1 MAEILPFKEASAFL
15 VLDTES
21 VPDGRL
27 LGKVKYPHDNL
38 TPEEAVSRAQ
48 AEAREQS
55 RSGSDFLPPS
65 FQVPIAVCVIRV
77 AADFTLQ
84 RITSLGAPDF
94 RPRDIVEQF
103 WHGVSKMP
111 KAKLVTFAGRR
122 FDLPLLELAAF
133 RYRVTCGASYFDQ
146 NRTRFNS
153 NHLDL
158 LDWLSNSGACWL
170 TGGLDVLSKILGKPG
185 KMGVAGDQ
193 VYALWREGKT
203 REINDYCLFDTLDTY
218 FVFLRTRVMA
228 GAISGKQE
236 EELVGRARE
245 FLATKTGELPA
256 LQQYLDSWGAWEPW
270 P

>member
-1 MAEILPFKEASAFL
+1 MAEILPFKDASAFL

-27 LGKVKYPHDNL
+27 LGKVKYPRENL

-55 RSGSDFLPPS
+55 RTGSDFLPPS
-65 FQVPIAVCVIRV
+65 FQFPIAVCVIRV
-77 AADFTLQ
+77 GPEFTLQ

-94 RPRDIVEQF
+94 RPRDIAEQV
-103 WHGVSKMP
+103 WLGVSKMP
-111 KAKLVTFAGRR
+111 KTKLVTFNGRR

-133 RYRVTCGASYFDQ
+133 RYLVACGAAYFDQ
-146 NRTRFNS
+146 SRTRFNS

-170 TGGLDVLSKILGKPG
+170 TGGLDALSKILGKPG
-185 KMGVAGDQ
+185 KMEVAGDQ
-193 VYALWREGKT
+193 VYTMWREGKT
-203 REINDYCLFDTLDTY
+203 REINDYCVFDTLDTY

-228 GAISGKQE
+228 GLISGTQE
-236 EELVGRARE
+236 EDLVARARQW
-245 FLATKTGELPA
+245 LTSKVGEMPA
-256 LQQYLDSWGAWEPW
+256 LQRYLENWGGWEPW